1 MKAKSVLI
9 VEDDPYYRNDICT
22 KLKDRGI
29 NTFEASS
36 GVDALKQMA
45 LHAPE
50 ISVAVI
56 DVNFI
61 WKRTSKEQQIE
72 THGKSAGLR
81 LARHIREKHPHV
93 RLIGMSGFAVQDVRE
108 WFAEHGQ
115 GFLRKHLLTDG
126 GAKEFIDKIE
136 RVARKRYVKPQPQ
149 TFIVHGHD
157 NEAVHD
163 LASFI
168 EQSLRWPRPKILRE
182 LPSEGRTL
190 IEKFED
196 AAQAVDVV
204 FVLLTPDDKAA
215 PAKSPNT
222 IKRRARQN
230 VIFELGYFYAKLQR
244 QGGRVVLLHK
254 GDIELPSDLAG
265 IVYADIKHGID
276 AAGETI
282 RRELSAWI

>member
-81 LARHIREKHPHV
+81 LARHIREKHP
-93 RLIGMSGFAVQDVRE
+93 Q
-108 WFAEHGQ
+108 
-115 GFLRKHLLTDG
+115 FLRRFSRLGL
-126 GAKEFIDKIE
+126 
-136 RVARKRYVKPQPQ
+136 RY
-149 TFIVHGHD
+149 
-157 NEAVHD
+157 
-163 LASFI
+163 S
-168 EQSLRWPRPKILRE
+168 
-182 LPSEGRTL
+182 
-190 IEKFED
+190 
-196 AAQAVDVV
+196 
-204 FVLLTPDDKAA
+204 
-215 PAKSPNT
+215 NT
-222 IKRRARQN
+222 IKN
-230 VIFELGYFYAKLQR
+230 DKSVPFLDSNEGD
-244 QGGRVVLLHK
+244 VLVH
-254 GDIELPSDLAG
+254 LP
-265 IVYADIKHGID
+265 
-276 AAGETI
+276 
-282 RRELSAWI
+282 